1 VDAALSRIQANCM
14 MISIDSD
21 VLFPPSHGR
30 QTVAALK
37 HAAYREIS
45 SAFGHD
51 GFLVENDQLTAIL
64 QPLLE
69 KHSK

>member
-1 VDAALSRIQANCM
+1 M

-30 QTVAALK
+30 ATVAALRN
-37 HAAYREIS
+37 AAYREIS

-64 QPLLE
+64 RPMLE
-69 KHSK
+69 KYQHGK